1 MVELASYLTV
11 MILVCGLY
19 FGLYWRHRADR
30 GRRHPGYQFLEGFP
44 IPVAVGFLLL
54 NSVLINVVIGP
65 VGVKSQEGFAAGIAI
80 LALGYLLTGA
90 LLYLTRSEIRWSDDI
105 LAARRWPGADIQ
117 LAWDDIRQAGISE
130 MFMRVWVTD
139 AQGRTFVIGKAA
151 RTSSVADEMAARLG
165 DRFIGI
171 RKPQAAPAE

>member
-19 FGLYWRHRADR
+19 AGLYGRHRADR
-30 GRRHPGYQFLEGFP
+30 SRRHPGYRFVEAFP
-44 IPVAVGFLLL
+44 ILVSVGFLLL
-54 NSVLINVVIGP
+54 NSVLLNVVIGP
-65 VGVKSQEGFAAGIAI
+65 AGVKSQEGFAAGLAI
-80 LALGYLLTGA
+80 LALGFLLTGA

-117 LAWDDIRQAGISE
+117 LAWNDIRQAGISE
-130 MFMRVWVTD
+130 IFMRVWVTD
-139 AQGRTFVIGKAA
+139 AQGRTRVIGKAT
-151 RTSSVADEMAARLG
+151 RTSRLADKMAARLG

-171 RKPQAAPAE
+171 RKPQPVAAE